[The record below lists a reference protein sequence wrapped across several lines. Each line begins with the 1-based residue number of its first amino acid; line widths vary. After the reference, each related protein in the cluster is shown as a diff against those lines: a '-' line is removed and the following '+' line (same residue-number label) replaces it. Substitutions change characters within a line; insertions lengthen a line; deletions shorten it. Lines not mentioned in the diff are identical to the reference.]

1 MKQLKVERNQTYA
14 LILKPNG
21 QEIIRLVNPK
31 KLEEIIRLLKETL
44 PKKVKREK
52 TRDLGLIVID
62 DLPETIG
69 WVTESGLRCCK
80 KTECIETFGRRPL
93 LINERIRRDSET

>member
-44 PKKVKREK
+44 PKKVKWEK
-52 TRDLGLIVID
+52 TGELGLTLID
-62 DLPETIG
+62 DLPEMIG
-69 WVTESGLRCCK
+69 WVKRGK
-80 KTECIETFGRRPL
+80 KHSSTL
-93 LINERIRRDSET
+93 

>member
-31 KLEEIIRLLKETL
+31 KLEEIIRLLKEAL
-44 PKKVKREK
+44 PMKTKREK
-52 TRDLGLIVID
+52 TGELGLSVF
-62 DLPETIG
+62 
-69 WVTESGLRCCK
+69 SGR
-80 KTECIETFGRRPL
+80 
-93 LINERIRRDSET
+93 

>member
-31 KLEEIIRLLKETL
+31 KLEEIIRLLKEAL
-44 PKKVKREK
+44 PMKTKREK
-52 TRDLGLIVID
+52 TGEWGL
-62 DLPETIG
+62 
-69 WVTESGLRCCK
+69 SG
-80 KTECIETFGRRPL
+80 F
-93 LINERIRRDSET
+93 SE

>member
-1 MKQLKVERNQTYA
+1 LHLDTRNGRAGFVKQLKVERNQTYA

-52 TRDLGLIVID
+52 TGDLGLNVID
-62 DLPETIG
+62 ELPEMIG
-69 WVTESGLRCCK
+69 WVKGYFFAS
-80 KTECIETFGRRPL
+80 
-93 LINERIRRDSET
+93 S

>member
-1 MKQLKVERNQTYA
+1 MKQLKVKRNQTYA

-52 TRDLGLIVID
+52 TGDLGLIVID
-62 DLPETIG
+62 ELPVTIG
-69 WVTESGLRCCK
+69 WVKGEEGLFCFFLFL
-80 KTECIETFGRRPL
+80 IYFFG
-93 LINERIRRDSET
+93 

>member
-31 KLEEIIRLLKETL
+31 KLEEIIRLLRETL

-52 TRDLGLIVID
+52 TGDLGLIVID
-62 DLPETIG
+62 DLPEMIG
-69 WVTESGLRCCK
+69 WVLTTCG
-80 KTECIETFGRRPL
+80 TFRKFGGQIGSVGRDALNSP
-93 LINERIRRDSET
+93 TH

>member
-31 KLEEIIRLLKETL
+31 KLEEIIRLLKETF

-52 TRDLGLIVID
+52 TGDLGLTVID
-62 DLPETIG
+62 ELPVMI
-69 WVTESGLRCCK
+69 V
-80 KTECIETFGRRPL
+80 
-93 LINERIRRDSET
+93 

>member
-1 MKQLKVERNQTYA
+1 LHLDTRNGRAGFVKQLKVKRNQTYA

-52 TRDLGLIVID
+52 TGDLGLIVID
-62 DLPETIG
+62 DLSEMIG
-69 WVTESGLRCCK
+69 
-80 KTECIETFGRRPL
+80 
-93 LINERIRRDSET
+93 

>member
-31 KLEEIIRLLKETL
+31 KLEEIIRLLKEAL
-44 PKKVKREK
+44 PMKAKREK
-52 TRDLGLIVID
+52 TGELGL
-62 DLPETIG
+62 
-69 WVTESGLRCCK
+69 SG
-80 KTECIETFGRRPL
+80 F
-93 LINERIRRDSET
+93 SE